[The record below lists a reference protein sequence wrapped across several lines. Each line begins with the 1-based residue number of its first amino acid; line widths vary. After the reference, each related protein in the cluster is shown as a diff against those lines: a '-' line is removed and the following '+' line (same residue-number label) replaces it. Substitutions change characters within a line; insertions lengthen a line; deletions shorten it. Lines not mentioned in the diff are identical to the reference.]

1 LGLGLYHNQAAIAA
15 ALAMVIALVFLFVS
29 VIHYI
34 REIRVALSSVQ
45 DEARDLKFMDL
56 GQHPEMRGPSAM

>member
-1 LGLGLYHNQAAIAA
+1 
-15 ALAMVIALVFLFVS
+15 LFVS